1 MAHKVIILGSG
12 CAGSTAAIYAARA
25 DLEPLVLE
33 GHEPG
38 GQLSLTTD
46 VGNYPGFPEGVQ
58 GPELVALMKKQA
70 ARFGAVYKMEMAR
83 RVDLGKRPFTIETD
97 EQEYQAQSLIVA
109 SGASAK
115 LLGLESERALIGHG
129 VSTCA
134 TCDGYFFRDQ
144 SVVVVGGGDTA
155 MEESI
160 FLTKFASKVT
170 VIHRRDRLRA
180 SKIMADRALK
190 NPKIELLWDSVVTDI
205 LDPSQKRVEAVKLKN
220 VKSGEESLLPTDGVF
235 IGIGHEP
242 NTNIFEGQLEM
253 KESYIAVRDGSKT
266 SVEGVFAAG
275 DVHDYVYRQA
285 ITAAGAGC
293 RAAMDA
299 EKFLEEAST

>member
-1 MAHKVIILGSG
+1 MVHKVIILGSG

-25 DLEPLVLE
+25 DLEPLVFE

-46 VGNYPGFPEGVQ
+46 VENYPGFPEGVQ
-58 GPELVALMKKQA
+58 GPDLVALMKKQA
-70 ARFGAVYKMEMAR
+70 ARFGATYKMEMAQK
-83 RVDLGKRPFTIETD
+83 VDLGKSPFVIETD
-97 EQEYQAQSLIVA
+97 EQVYQAQSLIIA

-134 TCDGYFFRDQ
+134 TCDGYFFREQ

-155 MEESI
+155 MEEST
-160 FLTKFASKVT
+160 FLAKFASEVT
-170 VIHRRDRLRA
+170 VIHRRDELGA
-180 SKIMADRALK
+180 SKIMVDRALK
-190 NPKIELLWDSVVTDI
+190 NPKIKFIWDSIVIEI
-205 LDPSQKRVEAVKLKN
+205 LDPNRGKVEAVKLKN
-220 VKSGEESLLPTDGVF
+220 LKSGEESLLPTDGVF
-235 IGIGHEP
+235 MGIGHKP
-242 NTNIFEGQLEM
+242 NTKIFEGQLDM
-253 KESYIAVRDGSKT
+253 KEKYISVHDGSKT

-275 DVHDYVYRQA
+275 DVHDYIYRQA

-293 RAAMDA
+293 RAAIDA
-299 EKFLEEAST
+299 EKFLEE